1 MIMTESLIFMK
12 IKKLSI
18 SILLLLII
26 IIGLVTNDEFNSY
39 LIENIDNIK
48 ALYSDEPLIFIVF
61 FITSYLVMTTLSL
74 PVALLM
80 GLLAGTVFEFYL
92 AVVIVS
98 FTSTIGATVAMG
110 LARYI
115 VRDYVTIKYRKY
127 FDIINTNFIE
137 NGGYYL
143 FALRMS
149 PLFPFFIINICFG
162 LTKMKLLPF
171 YLISQI
177 GMLPGTI
184 IIILLGNEL
193 SNVMVSGN
201 IISTNLVVYLTLL
214 GLVPLLS
221 KRFIKLNK
229 KN

>member
-1 MIMTESLIFMK
+1 
-12 IKKLSI
+12 
-18 SILLLLII
+18 
-26 IIGLVTNDEFNSY
+26 
-39 LIENIDNIK
+39 
-48 ALYSDEPLIFIVF
+48 
-61 FITSYLVMTTLSL
+61 MTTLSL

-80 GLLAGTVFEFYL
+80 GLLAGSIFEFYL
-92 AVVIVS
+92 AVIIVS
-98 FTSTIGATVAMG
+98 FTSSVGATIAMS

-115 VRDYVTIKYRKY
+115 IRDYVNLKYRKY
-127 FDIINTNFIE
+127 FEVINSNFRD

-162 LTKMKLLPF
+162 LTKMRLMPF
-171 YLISQI
+171 YLISQL

-193 SNVMVSGN
+193 SSVLVSDDVMSP
-201 IISTNLVVYLTLL
+201 ILVVYLTLL

-221 KRFIKLNK
+221 KRFIIFNK
-229 KN
+229 KD

>member
-1 MIMTESLIFMK
+1 MTESLIFMK

-18 SILLLLII
+18 SIILLLII
-26 IIGLVTNDEFNSY
+26 IIGFITNDEFKSY
-39 LIENIDNIK
+39 LTENIDIIK
-48 ALYSDEPLIFIVF
+48 TLYSNQPLMFTVL
-61 FITSYLVMTTLSL
+61 FITAYLVMTTLSL

-80 GLLAGTVFEFYL
+80 GLLAGSIFDIYL

-98 FTSTIGATVAMG
+98 FTSTIGATVAMI

-115 VRDYVTIKYRKY
+115 VRDYMASKYKKY
-127 FDIINTNFIE
+127 FEIINSNFKD

-162 LTKMKLLPF
+162 LTKMKLIPF

-177 GMLPGTI
+177 GMLPGTVL
-184 IIILLGNEL
+184 IILIGREL
-193 SNVMVSGN
+193 SDTIITGN
-201 IISTNLVVYLTLL
+201 LFNTELVIYLSIFGIL
-214 GLVPLLS
+214 PLL
-221 KRFIKLNK
+221 FK
-229 KN
+229 KAFKNI

>member
-1 MIMTESLIFMK
+1 MK

-18 SILLLLII
+18 SIILLLII
-26 IIGLVTNDEFNSY
+26 IIGFISNDQFNSY
-39 LIENIDNIK
+39 LVDNIQSIK
-48 ALYSDEPLIFIVF
+48 TLYSNEPLMFTAF
-61 FITSYLVMTTLSL
+61 FIIAYLVMTTLSL

-80 GLLAGTVFEFYL
+80 GILAGSVFEFYL

-98 FTSTIGATVAMG
+98 FTSTIGATVAMS
-110 LARYI
+110 LSRYI
-115 VRDYVTIKYRKY
+115 VRDYITTKYRKY
-127 FDIINTNFIE
+127 FEIINSNFRD

-184 IIILLGNEL
+184 IIILLGSEI
-193 SNVMVSGN
+193 SNIIVSGN
-201 IISTNLVVYLTLL
+201 VISPNLVIYLTLL

-221 KRFIKLNK
+221 KKLIKLN
-229 KN
+229 

>member
-18 SILLLLII
+18 SIILLLII
-26 IIGLVTNDEFNSY
+26 IIGFITNDEFKSY
-39 LIENIDNIK
+39 LTENIDMIK
-48 ALYSDEPLIFIVF
+48 TLYSNQPLMFTVL
-61 FITSYLVMTTLSL
+61 FITAYLVMTTLSL

-80 GLLAGTVFEFYL
+80 GLLAGSIFDIYL

-98 FTSTIGATVAMG
+98 FTSTIGATVAMI

-115 VRDYVTIKYRKY
+115 VRDYMASKYKKY
-127 FDIINTNFIE
+127 FEIINSNFE
-137 NGGYYL
+137 DNGGYYL

-162 LTKMKLLPF
+162 LTKMKLIPF

-177 GMLPGTI
+177 GMLPGTVL
-184 IIILLGNEL
+184 IILIGREL
-193 SNVMVSGN
+193 SDTIITGN
-201 IISTNLVVYLTLL
+201 IFNTELVIYLSIFGVL
-214 GLVPLLS
+214 PLL
-221 KRFIKLNK
+221 FK
-229 KN
+229 KAFKNM

>member
-18 SILLLLII
+18 SIILLLII
-26 IIGLVTNDEFNSY
+26 IIGFITNDEFKSY
-39 LIENIDNIK
+39 LTENIDMIK
-48 ALYSDEPLIFIVF
+48 TLYSNQPLMFTVL
-61 FITSYLVMTTLSL
+61 FITAYLVMTTLSL

-80 GLLAGTVFEFYL
+80 GLLAGSIFDIYL

-98 FTSTIGATVAMG
+98 FTSTIGATVAMI

-115 VRDYVTIKYRKY
+115 VRDYMASKYKKY
-127 FDIINTNFIE
+127 FEIINSNFKD

-162 LTKMKLLPF
+162 LTKMKLIPF

-177 GMLPGTI
+177 GMLPGTVL
-184 IIILLGNEL
+184 IILIGREL
-193 SNVMVSGN
+193 SDTIITGN
-201 IISTNLVVYLTLL
+201 LFNTELVIYLSIFGIL
-214 GLVPLLS
+214 PLL
-221 KRFIKLNK
+221 FK
-229 KN
+229 KAFKNI

>member
-1 MIMTESLIFMK
+1 MTESLIFMK

-18 SILLLLII
+18 SIILLLII
-26 IIGLVTNDEFNSY
+26 IIGFITNDEFKSY
-39 LIENIDNIK
+39 LTENIDIIK
-48 ALYSDEPLIFIVF
+48 TLYSNQPLIFTVL
-61 FITSYLVMTTLSL
+61 FITAYLVMTTLSL
-74 PVALLM
+74 PVALIM
-80 GLLAGTVFEFYL
+80 GLLAGSVFEFYL

-115 VRDYVTIKYRKY
+115 VRDYVTIKYRNY
-127 FDIINTNFIE
+127 FDIINTNFRE

-201 IISTNLVVYLTLL
+201 IISTTLVVYLTLL

-221 KRFIKLNK
+221 KRFIKLNT

>member
-18 SILLLLII
+18 SIILLLII
-26 IIGLVTNDEFNSY
+26 IIGFITNDEFKSY
-39 LIENIDNIK
+39 LTENIDIIK
-48 ALYSDEPLIFIVF
+48 TLYSNQPLMFTVL
-61 FITSYLVMTTLSL
+61 FITAYLVMTTLSL

-80 GLLAGTVFEFYL
+80 GLLAGSIFDIYL

-98 FTSTIGATVAMG
+98 FTSTIGATVAMI

-115 VRDYVTIKYRKY
+115 VRDYMASKYKKY
-127 FDIINTNFIE
+127 FEIINSNFE
-137 NGGYYL
+137 DNGGYYL

-193 SNVMVSGN
+193 SNILVSGN
-201 IISTNLVVYLTLL
+201 VISPSLVIYLTLL

-229 KN
+229 RD

>member
-1 MIMTESLIFMK
+1 MTESLIFMK

-18 SILLLLII
+18 GIILLLII
-26 IIGLVTNDEFNSY
+26 IIGFITNDEFKSY
-39 LIENIDNIK
+39 LTENIDIIK
-48 ALYSDEPLIFIVF
+48 TLYSNQPLMFTVL
-61 FITSYLVMTTLSL
+61 FITAYLVMTTLSL

-80 GLLAGTVFEFYL
+80 GLLAGSIFDIYL

-98 FTSTIGATVAMG
+98 FTSTIGATVAMI

-115 VRDYVTIKYRKY
+115 VRDYMASKYKKY
-127 FDIINTNFIE
+127 LEIINSNFKD

-162 LTKMKLLPF
+162 LTKMKLIPF

-177 GMLPGTI
+177 GMLPGTVL
-184 IIILLGNEL
+184 IILIGREL
-193 SNVMVSGN
+193 SDTIITGN
-201 IISTNLVVYLTLL
+201 IFNTELVIYLSIFGIL
-214 GLVPLLS
+214 PLL
-221 KRFIKLNK
+221 FK
-229 KN
+229 KAFKNI

>member
-1 MIMTESLIFMK
+1 MK

-18 SILLLLII
+18 SIILLLII
-26 IIGLVTNDEFNSY
+26 IGFLANEDLTSY
-39 LIENIDNIK
+39 LKGNINHIRT
-48 ALYSDEPLIFIVF
+48 LYNNEPLIFVVC
-61 FITSYLVMTTLSL
+61 FIIAYLVMTTLSL

-80 GLLAGTVFEFYL
+80 GLLAGSIFEFYL
-92 AVVIVS
+92 AVIIVS
-98 FTSTIGATVAMG
+98 FTSSIGATIAMS

-115 VRDYVTIKYRKY
+115 IRDYVNLKYHKY
-127 FDIINTNFIE
+127 FEVINSNFRD

-149 PLFPFFIINICFG
+149 PLFPFFVINICFG
-162 LTKMKLLPF
+162 LTKMKLIPF

-193 SNVMVSGN
+193 SNVLVSGN
-201 IISTNLVVYLTLL
+201 IISPSLVIYLTLL

-229 KN
+229 RN

>member
-1 MIMTESLIFMK
+1 MTESLIFMK

-26 IIGLVTNDEFNSY
+26 VIGFIAIDELNSY
-39 LIENIDNIK
+39 LIENFANIK
-48 ALYSDEPLIFIVF
+48 AMYSNEPLMFIGF
-61 FITSYLVMTTLSL
+61 FITTYLVMTTLSL

-80 GLLAGTVFEFYL
+80 GLLAGSIFEFHL

-98 FTSTIGATVAMG
+98 FTSTIGATVAMS
-110 LARYI
+110 LARYV
-115 VRDYVTIKYRKY
+115 VRDYMTSKYKKY
-127 FDIINTNFIE
+127 FEIIDSNFRD

-177 GMLPGTI
+177 AMLPSTI

-193 SNVMVSGN
+193 SNVLVSGN
-201 IISTNLVVYLTLL
+201 VMSPSLVIYLTLL

-229 KN
+229 RD

>member
-1 MIMTESLIFMK
+1 MTESLIFMK

-18 SILLLLII
+18 SIILLLII
-26 IIGLVTNDEFNSY
+26 IIGFITNDEFKSY
-39 LIENIDNIK
+39 LTENIDMIK
-48 ALYSDEPLIFIVF
+48 TLYSNQPLMFTVL
-61 FITSYLVMTTLSL
+61 FITAYLVMTTLSL

-80 GLLAGTVFEFYL
+80 GLLAGSIFDIYL

-98 FTSTIGATVAMG
+98 FTSTIGATVAMI

-115 VRDYVTIKYRKY
+115 VRDYMASKYKKY
-127 FDIINTNFIE
+127 FEIINSNFKD

-162 LTKMKLLPF
+162 LTKMKLIPF

-177 GMLPGTI
+177 GMLPGTVL
-184 IIILLGNEL
+184 IILIGREL
-193 SNVMVSGN
+193 SDTIITGN
-201 IISTNLVVYLTLL
+201 IFNTELVIYLSIFGVL
-214 GLVPLLS
+214 PLL
-221 KRFIKLNK
+221 FK
-229 KN
+229 KAFKNM

>member
-1 MIMTESLIFMK
+1 MTESLIFMK

-26 IIGLVTNDEFNSY
+26 IFGFITNDEFNSY
-39 LIENIDNIK
+39 LVENIENIK
-48 ALYSDEPLIFIVF
+48 AIYSNEPLLFTVF
-61 FITSYLVMTTLSL
+61 FIIAYLVMTTLSL

-80 GLLAGTVFEFYL
+80 GLLAGSVFEFYL

-115 VRDYVTIKYRKY
+115 VRDYVTIKYRNY
-127 FDIINTNFIE
+127 FDIINTNFRE

-193 SNVMVSGN
+193 SNVMVSDN

-221 KRFIKLNK
+221 KRLIKLNK

>member
-1 MIMTESLIFMK
+1 MTESLIFMK
-12 IKKLSI
+12 INKLSI

-26 IIGLVTNDEFNSY
+26 ISGLVTNDGF
-39 LIENIDNIK
+39 K
-48 ALYSDEPLIFIVF
+48 
-61 FITSYLVMTTLSL
+61 SYLVENVENIKILYSNEPLMFTTFFIAAYLIMTTLSL

-80 GLLAGTVFEFYL
+80 GLLAGSVFDFYL
-92 AVVIVS
+92 AVAIVS
-98 FTSTIGATVAMG
+98 FTSTIGATVAMS
-110 LARYI
+110 LSRYI
-115 VRDYVTIKYRKY
+115 VRDYMTSKYKKY
-127 FDIINTNFIE
+127 FEIINSNFKH

-162 LTKMKLLPF
+162 LTKMKLLTF

-193 SNVMVSGN
+193 SNILVSGN
-201 IISTNLVVYLTLL
+201 VMSPSLLIYLTLL

-221 KRFIKLNK
+221 KRFIKLN
-229 KN
+229 

>member
-1 MIMTESLIFMK
+1 MK

-18 SILLLLII
+18 SIILLSII
-26 IIGLVTNDEFNSY
+26 IFGFITNDEFNSY
-39 LIENIDNIK
+39 LVENIENIK
-48 ALYSDEPLIFIVF
+48 AIYSNEPLLFTVF
-61 FITSYLVMTTLSL
+61 FIIAYLVMTTLSL

-80 GLLAGTVFEFYL
+80 GLLAGSVFEFYL

-115 VRDYVTIKYRKY
+115 VRDYVTIKYRNY
-127 FDIINTNFIE
+127 FDIINTNFRE

-193 SNVMVSGN
+193 GNVMVSGN
-201 IISTNLVVYLTLL
+201 IISTTLVVYLTLL

-221 KRFIKLNK
+221 KRFIKLNT

>member
-18 SILLLLII
+18 SIILLLII
-26 IIGLVTNDEFNSY
+26 IFGFITNDEFNSY
-39 LIENIDNIK
+39 LVDNIENIK
-48 ALYSDEPLIFIVF
+48 AIYSNEPMIFIVF
-61 FITSYLVMTTLSL
+61 FIIAYLVMTTLSL

-80 GLLAGTVFEFYL
+80 GLLAGSVFEFYL

-115 VRDYVTIKYRKY
+115 VRDYVTIKYRNY
-127 FDIINTNFIE
+127 FDIINTNFRE

-193 SNVMVSGN
+193 GNVMVSGN
-201 IISTNLVVYLTLL
+201 IISTTLVVYLTLL

-221 KRFIKLNK
+221 KRFIKLNT

>member
-1 MIMTESLIFMK
+1 MTESLIFMK

-18 SILLLLII
+18 SIILLLII
-26 IIGLVTNDEFNSY
+26 IIGFITNDEFKSY
-39 LIENIDNIK
+39 LTENIDIIK
-48 ALYSDEPLIFIVF
+48 TLYSNQPLMFTVL
-61 FITSYLVMTTLSL
+61 FITAYLVMTTLSL

-80 GLLAGTVFEFYL
+80 GLLAGSIFDIYL

-98 FTSTIGATVAMG
+98 FTSTIGATVAMI

-115 VRDYVTIKYRKY
+115 VRDYMASKYKKY
-127 FDIINTNFIE
+127 FKIINSNFKD

-162 LTKMKLLPF
+162 LTKMKLIPF

-177 GMLPGTI
+177 GMLPGTVL
-184 IIILLGNEL
+184 IILIGREL
-193 SNVMVSGN
+193 SDTIITGN
-201 IISTNLVVYLTLL
+201 LFNTELVIYLSIFGIL
-214 GLVPLLS
+214 PLL
-221 KRFIKLNK
+221 FK
-229 KN
+229 KAFKNI

>member
-1 MIMTESLIFMK
+1 MTESLIFMK

-18 SILLLLII
+18 SIILLLII
-26 IIGLVTNDEFNSY
+26 IFGFITNDEFNSY
-39 LIENIDNIK
+39 LVENIENIK
-48 ALYSDEPLIFIVF
+48 AIYSNEPLLFTVF
-61 FITSYLVMTTLSL
+61 FIIAYLVMTTLSL

-80 GLLAGTVFEFYL
+80 GLLAGSVFEFYL

-98 FTSTIGATVAMG
+98 FTSTIGATVAMS

-115 VRDYVTIKYRKY
+115 IRDYMTSKYRKY
-127 FDIINTNFIE
+127 FEIINANFTD

-162 LTKMKLLPF
+162 LTKMRILPF

-193 SNVMVSGN
+193 SNVLVSGN
-201 IISTNLVVYLTLL
+201 IISLSLVIYLTLL

-229 KN
+229 RS

>member
-1 MIMTESLIFMK
+1 MTESLIFMK

-26 IIGLVTNDEFNSY
+26 IIGFVTSEEFNSY
-39 LIENIDNIK
+39 LVENIEKIK
-48 ALYSDEPLIFIVF
+48 ALYSNEPLIFTVF
-61 FITSYLVMTTLSL
+61 FITTYLIMTTLSL
-74 PVALLM
+74 PVALIM
-80 GLLAGTVFEFYL
+80 GLLAGSVFNFYL

-98 FTSTIGATVAMG
+98 FTSTIGATVAMS

-115 VRDYVTIKYRKY
+115 IRDYMTSKYKKY
-127 FDIINTNFIE
+127 FEIINSNFRD

-149 PLFPFFIINICFG
+149 PLFPFFIINVCFG

-193 SNVMVSGN
+193 SSVLVSGN
-201 IISTNLVVYLTLL
+201 IISPSLVIYLTLL

-221 KRFIKLNK
+221 KRLIKLNK
-229 KN
+229 RN

>member
-1 MIMTESLIFMK
+1 MTESLIFMK

-18 SILLLLII
+18 SIILLLII
-26 IIGLVTNDEFNSY
+26 IIGFITNDEFKSY
-39 LIENIDNIK
+39 LTENIDMIK
-48 ALYSDEPLIFIVF
+48 TLYSNQPLMFTVL
-61 FITSYLVMTTLSL
+61 FITAYLVMTTLSL

-80 GLLAGTVFEFYL
+80 GLLAGSIFDIYL

-98 FTSTIGATVAMG
+98 FTSTIGATVAMI

-115 VRDYVTIKYRKY
+115 VRDYMASKYKKY
-127 FDIINTNFIE
+127 FEIINSNFKD

-162 LTKMKLLPF
+162 LTKMKLIPF

-177 GMLPGTI
+177 GMLPGTVL
-184 IIILLGNEL
+184 IILIGREL
-193 SNVMVSGN
+193 SDTIITGN
-201 IISTNLVVYLTLL
+201 LFNTELVIYLSIFGIL
-214 GLVPLLS
+214 PLL
-221 KRFIKLNK
+221 FK
-229 KN
+229 KAFKNI

>member
-1 MIMTESLIFMK
+1 MTESLIFMK

-18 SILLLLII
+18 SIILLLII
-26 IIGLVTNDEFNSY
+26 IIGFITNDEFKSY
-39 LIENIDNIK
+39 LTENIDMIK
-48 ALYSDEPLIFIVF
+48 ALYSNQPLMFTVL
-61 FITSYLVMTTLSL
+61 FITAYLVMTTLSL

-80 GLLAGTVFEFYL
+80 GLLAGSIFDIYL

-98 FTSTIGATVAMG
+98 FTSTIGATVAMI

-115 VRDYVTIKYRKY
+115 VRDYMASRYKKY
-127 FDIINTNFIE
+127 FEIINSNFKD

-162 LTKMKLLPF
+162 LTKMKLIPF

-177 GMLPGTI
+177 GMLPGTVL
-184 IIILLGNEL
+184 IILIGREL
-193 SNVMVSGN
+193 SDTIITGN
-201 IISTNLVVYLTLL
+201 LFNTELVIYLSIFGIL
-214 GLVPLLS
+214 PLL
-221 KRFIKLNK
+221 FK
-229 KN
+229 KAFKNI

>member
-1 MIMTESLIFMK
+1 MTESLIFMK

-18 SILLLLII
+18 SIILLLII
-26 IIGLVTNDEFNSY
+26 IIGFITNDEFKSY
-39 LIENIDNIK
+39 LTENIDMIK
-48 ALYSDEPLIFIVF
+48 TLYSNQPLMFTVL
-61 FITSYLVMTTLSL
+61 FITAYLVMTTLSL

-80 GLLAGTVFEFYL
+80 GLLAGSIFDIYL

-98 FTSTIGATVAMG
+98 FTSTIGATVAMI

-115 VRDYVTIKYRKY
+115 VRDYMASKYKKY
-127 FDIINTNFIE
+127 FEIINSNFKD

-162 LTKMKLLPF
+162 LTKMKLIPF

-177 GMLPGTI
+177 GMLPGTVL
-184 IIILLGNEL
+184 IILIGREL
-193 SNVMVSGN
+193 SDTIITGN
-201 IISTNLVVYLTLL
+201 LFNTELVIYLSIFGIL
-214 GLVPLLS
+214 PLL
-221 KRFIKLNK
+221 FK
-229 KN
+229 KAFKNM

>member
-1 MIMTESLIFMK
+1 MTESLIFMK

-18 SILLLLII
+18 SIILLLII
-26 IIGLVTNDEFNSY
+26 IIGFITNDEFKSY
-39 LIENIDNIK
+39 LTENIDMIK
-48 ALYSDEPLIFIVF
+48 TLHSNQPLMFTML
-61 FITSYLVMTTLSL
+61 FITAYLVMTTLSL

-80 GLLAGTVFEFYL
+80 GLLAGSIFDIYL

-98 FTSTIGATVAMG
+98 FTSTIGATVAMI

-115 VRDYVTIKYRKY
+115 VRDYMASRYKKY
-127 FDIINTNFIE
+127 FEIINCNFKD

-162 LTKMKLLPF
+162 LTKMKLIPF

-177 GMLPGTI
+177 GMLPGTVL
-184 IIILLGNEL
+184 IILIGREL
-193 SNVMVSGN
+193 SDTIITGN
-201 IISTNLVVYLTLL
+201 IFNTELVIYLSIFGIL
-214 GLVPLLS
+214 PLL
-221 KRFIKLNK
+221 FK
-229 KN
+229 KAFKNM